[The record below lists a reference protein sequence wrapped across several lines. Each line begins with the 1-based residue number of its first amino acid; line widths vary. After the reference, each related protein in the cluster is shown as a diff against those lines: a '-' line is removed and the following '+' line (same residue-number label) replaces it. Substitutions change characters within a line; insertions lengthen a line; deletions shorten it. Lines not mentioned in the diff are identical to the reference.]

1 MRRVAAFFLS
11 ALVVLVMG
19 AVSAP
24 GCAPTLS
31 RPRTGWP
38 ATRDLT
44 HVKNWWIFIGH
55 NADVGSVNWR
65 QQSIGADLVILN
77 GDPHIPLADIPRE
90 TIRIGY
96 LSIGEADARRGY
108 WSTVRDQSFLVEPN
122 PNWPENMR
130 VDVRDKRWQE
140 VILSEEAPR
149 LIKLG
154 FQGFMLDTLDTA
166 PYLEARDPAR
176 FAGSRQA
183 LRELLRLLRSQF
195 PQAVFVANAT
205 EALADAAP
213 FVDGYLVEGLFATY
227 DFQTSEYRATN
238 DEERSWKLLQ
248 IQRALAVAQRP
259 VFSIEYAAGERD
271 LAFWAVA
278 EANRRGVRPYVAAKD
293 LNLFPR

>member
-1 MRRVAAFFLS
+1 MSRIAAVF
-11 ALVVLVMG
+11 
-19 AVSAP
+19 VSAVVAGAICAL
-24 GCAPTLS
+24 GCATMG
-31 RPRTGWP
+31 RPAGGWP

-44 HVKNWWIFIGH
+44 HVKNWWILIGH
-55 NADVGSVNWR
+55 NAEVASVNWR

-77 GDPHIPLADIPRE
+77 GDPHIPLADIPRD
-90 TIRIGY
+90 TVRIGY

-166 PYLEARDPAR
+166 PYLEARDPAA

-195 PQAVFVANAT
+195 PHAVFVANAT
-205 EALADAAP
+205 EALSDAAP

-293 LNLFPR
+293 LNLLPR